1 MSITEKI
8 NRKRFRFAAIPLII
22 LPFVWIVWRLD
33 VHRMAGYARAMAWW
47 TIPVLCAFIL
57 LSMTLQGVRWWY
69 MLRSLLPDLTFRRAM
84 SYHFIGIFYA
94 IVLPTSASTDI
105 VKTLLLS
112 RKFDYSV
119 AWGAT
124 WICRIMGL
132 LALALLSIYGLIAI
146 DRRFLP
152 PSFWY
157 ALCTAFAVTVAVFA
171 LSFSK
176 RFTTPLRPIVQ
187 RIVPKKLVVILENI
201 RQGIYAYRNKRGA
214 LAGVF
219 LITMLTQA
227 TMIMAGCFALF
238 GMMGKLYISDYF
250 AFIPIIEVVAN
261 SGPTP
266 NGLGLREALTAIFF
280 SYLHLSKEQL
290 AIYVFM
296 TLFFSVG
303 MKLLGGIPVL
313 HGMLKSRR
321 EKQPQTN

>member
-1 MSITEKI
+1 MSIAEKI
-8 NRKRFRFAAIPLII
+8 NRKRFRVAAIPLII

-47 TIPVLCAFIL
+47 TIPVLCVFIL
-57 LSMTLQGVRWWY
+57 LSMTLQGVRWWF

-146 DRRFLP
+146 DRKFLP

-157 ALCTAFAVTVAVFA
+157 ALCTAF
-171 LSFSK
+171 SES
-176 RFTTPLRPIVQ
+176 
-187 RIVPKKLVVILENI
+187 
-201 RQGIYAYRNKRGA
+201 
-214 LAGVF
+214 
-219 LITMLTQA
+219 
-227 TMIMAGCFALF
+227 
-238 GMMGKLYISDYF
+238 
-250 AFIPIIEVVAN
+250 
-261 SGPTP
+261 
-266 NGLGLREALTAIFF
+266 RE
-280 SYLHLSKEQL
+280 YLCS
-290 AIYVFM
+290 
-296 TLFFSVG
+296 
-303 MKLLGGIPVL
+303 
-313 HGMLKSRR
+313 SRR
-321 EKQPQTN
+321 STMTGPRSARRSR